1 MCICILWPQQ
11 QILWA
16 GICVKDCL
24 AVVLEAAHCIFTE
37 LTIGA
42 KVSFPSFIVC
52 ISCISAALVTVL
64 YSLFMLPN
72 PTNKTFKTFNE
83 CLCYAMGKDYNPMIS
98 GEEKNIFF
106 NLLLKIPPFHLTLF
120 FLIKHFLLLFNY
132 SCLHFLPIPPPHPSQ
147 THLPPP
153 PPPSPLVL
161 SMCLL

>member
-120 FLIKHFLLLFNY
+120 FLIKHFFIVVQLQLSTF
-132 SCLHFLPIPPPHPSQ
+132 SPHPS
-147 THLPPP
+147 TPPQP
-153 PPPSPLVL
+153 NPPPSPASTLPLDFVHVK
-161 SMCLL
+161 